1 MFSLISKKDYLE
13 ERDAFVCI
21 SDGFKDFSAELYNY
35 LIFCTQTKYS
45 FVFQVFYL
53 VFEVVSH
60 VDLVGLKLTV
70 WQRIALNFCSSQV
83 LELQPCASFV

>member
-45 FVFQVFYL
+45 FVFYL

-70 WQRIALNFCSSQV
+70 
-83 LELQPCASFV
+83 